1 MREPRRFLCVALGL
15 LRLRGLAAQIRLC
28 VRQLLLLLGH
38 HLPRLL
44 HLRLLVRRLLLGV
57 RCALQGLLCLILL
70 RARLGFLALLAT
82 PEHRAAKRK
91 RDARHPNLVPHRE
104 ASCVLPLPGRR
115 CERKADRASSA
126 RAQLDAQASI
136 TSPSASRSRR
146 GIRSASRGLCVTTM
160 AAIPSR

>member
-1 MREPRRFLCVALGL
+1 ARLLVLGALGLERLLLLLGRFLVRKPRRFLGIALGL
-15 LRLRGLAAQIRLC
+15 LRLRRLAAQLRLC

-57 RCALQGLLCLILL
+57 RCALQGLLSLILL

-91 RDARHPNLVPHRE
+91 RDARHPNRSE
-104 ASCVLPLPGRR
+104 ERR
-115 CERKADRASSA
+115 VGKECRDR
-126 RAQLDAQASI
+126 
-136 TSPSASRSRR
+136 
-146 GIRSASRGLCVTTM
+146 
-160 AAIPSR
+160 